1 MGYAGG
7 NGFLMLKPPA
17 KWFLWAGVVM
27 ALLLVCLAVLITQAL
42 PVYVEE
48 RLVPK
53 LAGAFDLVPE
63 QVQARRVGVW
73 GADLGPIR
81 LSRDQAPAIAV
92 SAIQLDY
99 NPLSLLQ
106 GKVAGITLVGL
117 EVAVEMGPDR
127 LAIAGVEVPASA
139 HSSAESGTPFKL
151 DTLWPITLERL
162 SLVHSRFKLVWQE
175 NQYLLPVELHL
186 ETAQLKSGILKGQ
199 ATISLLGNP
208 VRLTASIDQQ
218 ANQARV
224 ALNAEAVSLR
234 RLAALLPAG
243 AVSDMTGTADLSAG
257 CRIGLAPLQFSGL
270 SMTARFDGA
279 QVTTPYGRLQT
290 QGSGG
295 RPLVVSLAGERLTDL
310 EWSGAPFTL
319 EAPFK
324 LKVSAL
330 QGRLAVD
337 RQSWSLRGLMET
349 SVPRQIVGG
358 AELPGDIPLQWTLT
372 ARSQPASDRIEM
384 ALHSRESGPISVS
397 LGENRLSSRKLTV
410 GIDGHYEKGA
420 LAAEAQILAEDLGL
434 SAPQARF
441 QAPAATVSATVR
453 MPPPGAGNTAALA
466 ATAKLANLQAT
477 SASST
482 LHIPQLVLELT
493 GRSRA
498 RHPWGLSGQL
508 RLTDGR
514 FEDRASDLSA
524 EGLSLL
530 LPLAWP
536 AASAMEPGRLAA
548 AAIRWKGHSMGG
560 LGGILGQ
567 TAAGLEMDLRHT
579 SALIPGMNAMV
590 KGRLG
595 PAGGGIELHLPPH
608 EMASDLDLGRLV
620 PAAAGILGR
629 ARISAYAELSLGG
642 HGPKGFGRLKVSGG
656 RIHQEAHN
664 LLLEEIDLAVRW
676 DDLFKFKSAP
686 QQRLQVA
693 RLALGELKAQQ
704 LAVDFQIESPQTL
717 FIEKAGLM
725 WCQGQINTSALRI
738 DSTQADYDLVLY
750 CDRLN
755 LADLL
760 EQLGAAQASGQ
771 GSVNGRIP
779 IRFQNDRLSFDNG
792 FLYSTPGQ
800 SGTIRLSG
808 TGALVKGLPP
818 GSPQHTQLEI
828 ATEALKD
835 YSYQWAKL
843 QLKSEAE
850 ILLLKLQLDGKPN
863 RLLPFAY
870 NQALGRF
877 ERVAGAGQAEFKGIS
892 IDLNFR
898 SPLNEIIRYKNL
910 LNPK

>member
-1 MGYAGG
+1 
-7 NGFLMLKPPA
+7 MLKPPA
-17 KWFLWAGVVM
+17 KWLFWAGVVM
-27 ALLLVCLAVLITQAL
+27 ALLLICLTVLITQVL
-42 PVYVEE
+42 PVYVET

-63 QVQARRVGVW
+63 QVQVRRVGGW

-81 LSRDQAPAIAV
+81 LSRAKAPAVAL

-99 NPLSLLQ
+99 TPLSLLQ
-106 GKVAGITLVGL
+106 GKVTGLTLVGL
-117 EVAVEMGPDR
+117 EVAVEMGPNR
-127 LAIAGVEVPASA
+127 LAIAGVEMPAPA
-139 HSSAESGTPFKL
+139 HPSAESGTPFKL
-151 DTLWPITLERL
+151 DTLLPITLERL
-162 SLVHSRFKLVWQE
+162 SLVHSRFKVVWQE

-199 ATISLLGNP
+199 ANISLSGNP
-208 VRLTASIDQQ
+208 VLLTADIDQH
-218 ANQARV
+218 AHQARV
-224 ALNAEAVSLR
+224 ALNAKAVSLR
-234 RLAALLPAG
+234 RLAALLPTGVAMD
-243 AVSDMTGTADLSAG
+243 ATGTADLSG
-257 CRIGLAPLQFSGL
+257 WCRIGLAPLQFSGL

-290 QGSGG
+290 QGAGG
-295 RPLVVSLAGERLTDL
+295 RPLVLTLAGERPGDL
-310 EWSGAPFTL
+310 QWSAAPFTL
-319 EAPFK
+319 EAPLK
-324 LKVSAL
+324 LNVNTL
-330 QGRLAVD
+330 QGRLAID
-337 RQSWSLRGLMET
+337 RQSWSLTGVMET
-349 SVPRQIVGG
+349 SVPKQRTMGG
-358 AELPGDIPLQWTLT
+358 AEIADAIPLQWTLT
-372 ARSQPASDRIEM
+372 AANGQTASDRIEV

-397 LGENRLSSRKLTV
+397 LGENRLSSKKLTV

-420 LAAEAQILAEDLGL
+420 LTTEAQILAEDLGL
-434 SAPQARF
+434 TTPQGRLQTPEAAASA
-441 QAPAATVSATVR
+441 SMR
-453 MPPPGAGNTAALA
+453 MAPPGGYAAALV

-482 LHIPQLVLELT
+482 LHIPQLVLEIT

-498 RHPWGLSGQL
+498 RHPWGLSGRL
-508 RLTDGR
+508 RLADGR
-514 FEDRASDLSA
+514 FEDGASDLNA

-536 AASAMEPGRLAA
+536 AASAVEPGQMAV
-548 AAIRWKGHSMGG
+548 AAIRWKGLLLGG
-560 LGGILGQ
+560 LRGILRQ

-579 SALIPGMNAMV
+579 SALIPGMNAII

-595 PAGGGIELHLPPH
+595 PAGGGIELLVPPH
-608 EMASDLDLGRLV
+608 EMENDLDLGRLA

-629 ARISAYAELSLGG
+629 ARLSAYAELSVGG
-642 HGPKGFGRLKVSGG
+642 HDPKGLGRIKVSGG
-656 RIHQEAHN
+656 RLYQEARN
-664 LLLEEIDLAVRW
+664 LLLEEIDLTVRLT
-676 DDLFKFKSAP
+676 DLFKFKSAP
-686 QQRLQVA
+686 QQHLQVA
-693 RLALGELKAQQ
+693 RVALGELKARQ

-717 FIEKAGLM
+717 FIEKAGLR

-760 EQLGAAQASGQ
+760 EQLGAAQASGR

-779 IRFQNDRLSFDNG
+779 IRFKNDRLSFDNG
-792 FLYSTPGQ
+792 FLYSTPGE
-800 SGTIRLSG
+800 SGTIQLSG
-808 TGALVKGLPP
+808 TGALLAGLPP
-818 GSPQHTQLEI
+818 GSPQHTQLDI

-870 NQALGRF
+870 NQALGSF
-877 ERVAGAGQAEFKGIS
+877 ERVAGAGRAEFKGIS

-898 SPLNEIIRYKNL
+898 SPLNEIMRYKNL